1 MNRLASG
8 DTFAAL
14 GTPNYRRYFAGQ
26 AVSLVGTWM
35 QTVAQAWLVLTL
47 TGSGTA
53 LGLIAAAQFLPVMLL
68 APYGGLLADRADK
81 RRLLIVTQ
89 AALGALALTFGLLVV
104 TGVAELWM
112 VVVLAVLF
120 GVVNAC
126 DNPTRQAFALEMVGR
141 ERVRNAVS
149 LNSIL
154 VNTARAVGPAL
165 AGLLIATAG
174 IGVCFLV
181 NAVSYAAVLVALRG
195 MDTHALVP
203 SPPAERGRGQVRE
216 GLRYVGRVPELLVP
230 LMMLA
235 LIGTLA
241 YEFSVVLPV
250 LADTTLGGG
259 AGTYALLTS
268 AMGIGAV
275 LGGLVVAGHA
285 RTGIAPLTWA
295 ALGFG
300 GAIGLVALAPTLPLV
315 VIALVVTGAAS
326 VTFLATGN
334 TTLQLTSDPRY
345 RGRVMALWAVA
356 FLGSTPIGAPIVGMV
371 SDASGARGGLAVG
384 AAACLVAAGI
394 GALAMARG
402 ARPQSDVA
410 PAREAAANPS

>member
-35 QTVAQAWLVLTL
+35 QTVAQAWLVLQL
-47 TGSGTA
+47 TGSATA
-53 LGLIAAAQFLPVMLL
+53 LGIVVAAQFVPVMLL

-81 RRLLIVTQ
+81 RRLLLVTQ
-89 AALGALALTFGLLVV
+89 SALGALALTLGVIVV
-104 TGVAELWM
+104 TGVVELWM

-154 VNTARAVGPAL
+154 VNSARAVGPAA
-165 AGLLIATAG
+165 AGVLIATAG
-174 IGVCFLV
+174 LGVCFLV
-181 NAVSYAAVLVALRG
+181 NAASYAAVLVALWR
-195 MDTHALVP
+195 MDTAALLP
-203 SPPAERGRGQVRE
+203 SPPATRGRGQVRE
-216 GLRYVGRVPELLVP
+216 GLRYVGREPELLVP
-230 LMMLA
+230 LLMLA

-250 LADTTLGGG
+250 LAETTLGGG

-268 AMGIGAV
+268 AMGAGAV
-275 LGGLVVAGHA
+275 AGGLVLAGRA
-285 RTGIAPLTWA
+285 RTGIGALTVA
-295 ALGFG
+295 ALAFG
-300 GAIGLVALAPTLPLV
+300 VAIGVTALAPTLPLV
-315 VIALVVTGAAS
+315 VAALVVVGAAS
-326 VTFLATGN
+326 VSFLATGN
-334 TTLQLTSDPRY
+334 TTLQLTSDPRF

-356 FLGSTPIGAPIVGMV
+356 FLGSTPIGAPIIGAV
-371 SDASGARGGLAVG
+371 SDAAGARGGLAVG
-384 AAACLVAAGI
+384 AAACFVAAGI
-394 GALAMARG
+394 GSLALARGTTATAR
-402 ARPQSDVA
+402 AHREA
-410 PAREAAANPS
+410 PAASP